1 MDEEKNESQSAS
13 VASEK
18 TAASEKNTG
27 LVSKRQVTFIFLAL
41 IVAMLMSSLG
51 QMVFSTA
58 LPTIVGELHGVD
70 QMVWISTAYIL
81 CATIMMP
88 IYGKIGD
95 VYGRKPIILMAVTL
109 FIAGS
114 VVGGMSANM
123 TTLIVAR
130 AIQGLGGGGLMI
142 LSQAVI
148 ADIVPPKDRG
158 RYMGVMG
165 AVFGL
170 SAVAGPLLGGWFTGS
185 LSWRWAFWI
194 NVPLGAISLL
204 ALVIWLKIPRYAQ
217 SDVKIDY
224 VGTALMMIWVST
236 LVLFTAWGGNEYDWD
251 SWQILSLMGATLVFM
266 VAFFVVEKYA
276 SNPLMPLH
284 LFKNRN
290 FNLVTAASL
299 IIAIAMFGAIG
310 YMPTYLQIV
319 HGSSPTVSGLQM
331 LPMVAG
337 IMIAS
342 ISSGQIAA
350 RTPHYKWMIIIS
362 PLITAVGLYVLSTLK
377 IETTI
382 LVLMAGVFIVGFGIG
397 IGQQLM
403 TLVAQNE
410 FAIEEVGTAT
420 GTTNFYREIGA
431 TLGASVVGG
440 LFTSRLHT
448 YLTERVSSLG
458 AGGKVDIDSITPQM
472 IHQLPEQV
480 KTLVLSSYS
489 DALTPIFL
497 WIIPLLVLAFACLL
511 FVKETPLAKTIE
523 RKAS

>member
-1 MDEEKNESQSAS
+1 MNKEMEGAQSPSETPEEHAG
-13 VASEK
+13 V
-18 TAASEKNTG
+18 
-27 LVSKRQVTFIFLAL
+27 LPKRQVRLIFLAL

-95 VYGRKPIILMAVTL
+95 VYGRKPIILMAVSL
-109 FIAGS
+109 FIGGS
-114 VVGGMSANM
+114 VVGGLATNM
-123 TTLIVAR
+123 MALIIAR

-142 LSQAVI
+142 LSQAII

-158 RYMGVMG
+158 RYMGIMG

-170 SAVAGPLLGGWFTGS
+170 SAVAGPLLGGWFTDS
-185 LSWRWAFWI
+185 LSWRLAFWI
-194 NVPLGAISLL
+194 NVPLGALSLL
-204 ALVIWLKIPRYAQ
+204 ALVVWLKIPRYAQ

-224 VGTALMMIWVST
+224 LGTALMMMWVSA
-236 LVLFTAWGGNEYDWD
+236 LVLFTAWGGNEYAWD
-251 SWQILSLMGATLVFM
+251 SWQILSLIGATVVLM

-276 SNPLMPLH
+276 STPLMPLH

-331 LPMVAG
+331 LSMVAG
-337 IMIAS
+337 IMISSVA
-342 ISSGQIAA
+342 SGQIAA
-350 RTPHYKWMIIIS
+350 RTSHYKWMIVIS
-362 PLITAVGLYVLSTLK
+362 PVITAVGLYVLSTLK
-377 IETTI
+377 VDTSI
-382 LVLMAGVFIVGFGIG
+382 LVLMTGVFIVGFGIG

-410 FAIEEVGTAT
+410 FPIEEVGTAT

-448 YLTERVSSLG
+448 YLSERVGALG
-458 AGGKVDIDSITPQM
+458 TGGNVDITSIEPHM
-472 IHQLPEQV
+472 IHQLPEQIKAV
-480 KTLVLSSYS
+480 VLSSYS

-497 WIIPLLVLAFACLL
+497 WIIPVLVIAFVCVV
-511 FVKETPLAKTIE
+511 FVKETPLAETIE
-523 RKAS
+523 RKAD